1 MGQKSIPP
9 KVQFRNAGILVTGIV
24 LVLLLIGL
32 TSIKNATV
40 LWVPKDD
47 SVTWDV
53 VFGWIQHNWPE
64 VPQISTDE
72 LARRMA
78 REGASPF
85 LIDVRTREEYK
96 VSHLPGAV
104 WAETP
109 SEITAVLRT
118 VSDQQPVVLYCSVG
132 VRSSKAAANLMR
144 SGRAYVFN
152 LQGSIFKWANEGR
165 PLTADDHSA
174 HVVHPYNERWG
185 VLLKPELRFH
195 RPTSSASAI
204 ERIKM
209 ARAREK
215 TSTTL
220 F

>member
-1 MGQKSIPP
+1 MLHRLTAGLMALACVVVVEQRPASSGAGELPP
-9 KVQFRNAGILVTGIV
+9 ALVSFDSLQERLGSPR
-24 LVLLLIGL
+24 LRLLDIR
-32 TSIKNATV
+32 SR
-40 LWVPKDD
+40 DD
-47 SVTWDV
+47 YSR
-53 VFGWIQHNWPE
+53 G
-64 VPQISTDE
+64 
-72 LARRMA
+72 
-78 REGASPF
+78 
-85 LIDVRTREEYK
+85 
-96 VSHLPGAV
+96 HLPGAV

-165 PLTADDHSA
+165 PLTADDHIA